1 MEGLTEI
8 LFYKGKSI
16 RIIIDR
22 KNRKRTHG
30 REKSSNTGG
39 KSMEKSILYFDNVGE
54 QNTEAVIEAAAKRAA
69 ELQISHIVVASTSGK
84 TALKM
89 AEAVKGSGI
98 KVIGISHQYGQKEK
112 GKWEV
117 EEEYKKKLEALG
129 AVIATQSH
137 MFSGIERSI
146 TKKFGGYSRVEVIS
160 DTLRSLF
167 GKGFKVAIEVAIMA
181 ADSGYIPVSDNTE
194 IIAIGGTRQGAD
206 VALVLRPA
214 HSGDFFSLQ
223 VREII
228 AMPRAKED

>member
-1 MEGLTEI
+1 
-8 LFYKGKSI
+8 
-16 RIIIDR
+16 
-22 KNRKRTHG
+22 
-30 REKSSNTGG
+30 
-39 KSMEKSILYFDNVGE
+39 MEKSILYFDNVGE
-54 QNTEAVIEAAAKRAA
+54 SNTDAVIGAAAKRAS

-89 AEAVKGSGI
+89 AEAVKGTGM
-98 KVIGISHQYGQKEK
+98 KVIGISHQYGQNKK
-112 GKWEV
+112 GEWEV
-117 EEEYKKKLEALG
+117 EDEYKKKLEELG
-129 AVIATQSH
+129 AVITTQSH
-137 MFSGIERSI
+137 IFSGIERSI
-146 TKKFGGYSRVEVIS
+146 TKKFGGYSRLEVIS

-167 GKGFKVAIEVAIMA
+167 GKGFKVAIEVATMA
-181 ADSGYIPVSDNTE
+181 ADSGHIPVSDSTE

>member
-1 MEGLTEI
+1 
-8 LFYKGKSI
+8 
-16 RIIIDR
+16 
-22 KNRKRTHG
+22 
-30 REKSSNTGG
+30 
-39 KSMEKSILYFDNVGE
+39 MEKPILYLDSVGE
-54 QNTEAVIEAAAKRAA
+54 TNTDAVIKAAATRAA
-69 ELQISHIVVASTSGK
+69 ELEISHIVVASTTGK

-98 KVIGISHQYGQKEK
+98 KVIGISHHYGQKEK

-117 EEEYKKKLEALG
+117 DEEYKQKLEALE
-129 AVIATQSH
+129 AVITTQSH
-137 MFSGIERSI
+137 MFSGIERAISR
-146 TKKFGGYSRVEVIS
+146 KFGGYSRIEMIS

-167 GKGFKVAIEVAIMA
+167 GKGFKVAIEITVMA
-181 ADSGYIPVSDNTE
+181 ADSGYIPISEDTE

-214 HSGDFFSLQ
+214 HSNDFFSLQ

>member
-1 MEGLTEI
+1 
-8 LFYKGKSI
+8 
-16 RIIIDR
+16 
-22 KNRKRTHG
+22 
-30 REKSSNTGG
+30 
-39 KSMEKSILYFDNVGE
+39 MEKSIVYFGTVGE
-54 QNTEAVIEAAAKRAA
+54 ENTQAVVEAAAKRAK

-89 AEAVKGSGI
+89 AEAVKGSNI

-112 GKWEV
+112 GQWEV
-117 EEEYKKKLEALG
+117 EEEYKKKLEELG
-129 AVIATQSH
+129 AVITTQSH
-137 MFSGIERSI
+137 MFSGIERSM
-146 TKKFGGYSRVEVIS
+146 TKKFGGYSRIEVIS

-167 GKGFKVAIEVAIMA
+167 GKGFKVAVEVAIMA
-181 ADSGYIPVSDNTE
+181 ADSGHIPVSDDTE
-194 IIAIGGTRQGAD
+194 IIAIGGTRWGAD

>member
-1 MEGLTEI
+1 MEE
-8 LFYKGKSI
+8 SV
-16 RIIIDR
+16 
-22 KNRKRTHG
+22 
-30 REKSSNTGG
+30 
-39 KSMEKSILYFDNVGE
+39 LYFDNVGE
-54 QNTEAVIEAAAKRAA
+54 ENTDAVIEAAAKRAS
-69 ELQISHIVVASTSGK
+69 ELGISHIVVASTSGK

-98 KVIGISHQYGQKEK
+98 KVIGVSHQYGQKEK
-112 GKWEV
+112 GQWEV

-129 AVIATQSH
+129 AVITTQSH

-181 ADSGYIPVSDNTE
+181 ADSGHIPVSDTTE
-194 IIAIGGTRQGAD
+194 IIAIGGTRWGAD

-214 HSGDFFSLQ
+214 HSSDFFSLQ

-228 AMPRAKED
+228 AMPRVKED

>member
-1 MEGLTEI
+1 
-8 LFYKGKSI
+8 
-16 RIIIDR
+16 
-22 KNRKRTHG
+22 
-30 REKSSNTGG
+30 
-39 KSMEKSILYFDNVGE
+39 MEKSILYFDNVGE
-54 QNTEAVIEAAAKRAA
+54 ENTQAVVEAVAKRAK

-89 AEAVKGSGI
+89 AEAVKGSNI

-112 GKWEV
+112 GQWEV
-117 EEEYKKKLEALG
+117 EEGYKKKLEELG
-129 AVIATQSH
+129 AIITTQSH

-146 TKKFGGYSRVEVIS
+146 TKKFGGYSRIEVIS
-160 DTLRSLF
+160 DTLRALF

-181 ADSGYIPVSDNTE
+181 ADSGHIPVSDETE
-194 IIAIGGTRQGAD
+194 IIAIGGTRWGAD

-228 AMPRAKED
+228 AMPRVKED

>member
-1 MEGLTEI
+1 L
-8 LFYKGKSI
+8 
-16 RIIIDR
+16 
-22 KNRKRTHG
+22 
-30 REKSSNTGG
+30 EKF
-39 KSMEKSILYFDNVGE
+39 ILYFDSTGE
-54 QNTEAVIEAAAKRAA
+54 ANTDAVVEAAAKRAT
-69 ELQISHIVVASTSGK
+69 ELKISYIVVASTSGK

-112 GKWEV
+112 GEWEV
-117 EEEYKKKLEALG
+117 EKEYKRKLEALG

-137 MFSGIERSI
+137 LFSGIERSI

-181 ADSGYIPVSDNTE
+181 ADSGYIPVSDE
-194 IIAIGGTRQGAD
+194 QEVIAIGGTRWGAD
-206 VALVLRPA
+206 AALVLRPA

-228 AMPRAKED
+228 AMPRVKED

>member
-1 MEGLTEI
+1 
-8 LFYKGKSI
+8 
-16 RIIIDR
+16 
-22 KNRKRTHG
+22 
-30 REKSSNTGG
+30 
-39 KSMEKSILYFDNVGE
+39 MEKPILYLDSVGE
-54 QNTEAVIEAAAKRAA
+54 ENTDAVVETAAKRAA
-69 ELQISHIVVASTSGK
+69 ELGIAHIVVASTSGK

-89 AEAVKGSGI
+89 AEAVKGSSI
-98 KVIGISHQYGQKEK
+98 KVIGVSHQYGQKEK
-112 GKWEV
+112 GEWEV
-117 EEEYKKKLEALG
+117 EEEYKKKLEELG
-129 AVIATQSH
+129 AVITTQSH

-146 TKKFGGYSRVEVIS
+146 TKKFGGYSRLEVIA

-181 ADSGYIPVSDNTE
+181 ADSGHIPVSGSTE

-214 HSGDFFSLQ
+214 HSNDFFSLQ

>member
-1 MEGLTEI
+1 
-8 LFYKGKSI
+8 
-16 RIIIDR
+16 
-22 KNRKRTHG
+22 
-30 REKSSNTGG
+30 
-39 KSMEKSILYFDNVGE
+39 MEKSILYFDSVGE
-54 QNTEAVIEAAAKRAA
+54 ENTDVVIESAARRAK
-69 ELQISHIVVASTSGK
+69 ELGISHIVVASTSGK

-89 AEAVKGSGI
+89 AESVKGSGI
-98 KVIGISHQYGQKEK
+98 KIIGVSHQYGQKEK
-112 GKWEV
+112 GEWEV
-117 EEEYKKKLEALG
+117 EEEYKKKLEELG
-129 AVIATQSH
+129 AVIITQSH

-181 ADSGYIPVSDNTE
+181 ADSGYIPVSDTTE
-194 IIAIGGTRQGAD
+194 IIAIGGTRWGAD